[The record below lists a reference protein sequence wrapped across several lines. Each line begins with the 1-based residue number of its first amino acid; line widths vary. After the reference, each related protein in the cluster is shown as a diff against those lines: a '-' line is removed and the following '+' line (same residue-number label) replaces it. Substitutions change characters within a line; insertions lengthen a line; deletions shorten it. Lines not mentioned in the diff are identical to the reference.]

1 MELQIMIAKYGKAE
15 GREKKSGPIEEK
27 DYNIYVK
34 HLECLPA
41 EKDVNWSDSR
51 QC

>member
-1 MELQIMIAKYGKAE
+1 MIAKYGKAE
-15 GREKKSGPIEEK
+15 GREKKSGQIEEK

-34 HLECLPA
+34 HLECLSA
-41 EKDVNWSDSR
+41 EKYVNWSNSR

>member
-1 MELQIMIAKYGKAE
+1 MIAKYGKAE
-15 GREKKSGPIEEK
+15 GREKKIGQTEEN
-27 DYNIYVK
+27 DYTIYVK
-34 HLECLPA
+34 HLERLPA